1 MKNKKN
7 FENQLNQQQLQINK
21 SVNYKLDNKQIIL
34 EDTLKNLKSNQKKQE
49 YGKSNYTLPSLI
61 INGGNSNQK
70 DMK

>member
-49 YGKSNYTLPSLI
+49 SGKSNYTLPSLI
-61 INGGNSNQK
+61 INEGNSNQK